1 MRAAILSDQ
10 SAGITLFLPTND
22 AINATFNKFG
32 LDMKGL
38 LQNQH
43 LCTEILQY
51 HILPSPIEVCP
62 ACHCWCLTPHRHAT
76 VIFSGVQTA
85 KMLGYMSLKRCNK
98 HACRPALRGCLWRMA
113 YLKSHVVKPVSK

>member
-38 LQNQH
+38 VQNQH

-62 ACHCWCLTPHRHAT
+62 AW
-76 VIFSGVQTA
+76 
-85 KMLGYMSLKRCNK
+85 RC
-98 HACRPALRGCLWRMA
+98 
-113 YLKSHVVKPVSK
+113 

>member
-1 MRAAILSDQ
+1 MHAAILSDQ

-51 HILPSPIEVCP
+51 HILPSPIEVRP
-62 ACHCWCLTPHRHAT
+62 AWHCGLSTTSFTHAT
-76 VIFSGVQTA
+76 VLSCGDHA
-85 KMLGYMSLKRCNK
+85 GDMLLC
-98 HACRPALRGCLWRMA
+98 
-113 YLKSHVVKPVSK
+113 VSERDAQ

>member
-62 ACHCWCLTPHRHAT
+62 AWRCWWSYTPSSRNSHLQWGPNSQDAGIY
-76 VIFSGVQTA
+76 VSE
-85 KMLGYMSLKRCNK
+85 
-98 HACRPALRGCLWRMA
+98 ALQ
-113 YLKSHVVKPVSK
+113 